1 MLIGIW
7 KIIRGWLDPVVAAK
21 VQFTNSE
28 AEMEAYVPRS
38 RIITELGGSE
48 NWEFKY
54 AEPVAGENDKMK
66 DTATRDRLLQTR
78 SLIVDDYEKRT
89 LEWIRGEGNVDDI
102 RRKRHEIAIQLKE
115 DYWAL
120 DPYIR
125 ARSCYD
131 RAGLI
136 NPGGK
141 LQFYPP
147 AANHADT
154 TTPAKPETSVQ
165 DLD

>member
-1 MLIGIW
+1 
-7 KIIRGWLDPVVAAK
+7 
-21 VQFTNSE
+21 
-28 AEMEAYVPRS
+28 MEAYVPRS
-38 RIITELGGSE
+38 HIITELGGPES
-48 NWEFKY
+48 WEFKY
-54 AEPVAGENDKMK
+54 AEPVPGENDKMK
-66 DTATRDRLLQTR
+66 DIATRDKLLQTR
-78 SLIVDDYEKRT
+78 SLIVDDYERRT
-89 LEWIRGEGNVDDI
+89 LEWIRGEGSLDDI
-102 RRKRHEIAIQLKE
+102 RRQRHEIANKLKE
-115 DYWAL
+115 DYWIL

-147 AANHADT
+147 TANHAAV
-154 TTPAKPETSVQ
+154 TTPIKTETSVQ